1 MKEKMDRYL
10 IYFIYVFEFVYT
22 ISSMYFNNYTSTY
35 TISINTISI
44 FKIAYC
50 MIFIVGILYVL
61 FLVYKLGHH
70 EIVDLKKNTGL
81 LFGVV
86 FMDLALYRCFIIPM
100 LIVSPAMKVV
110 CICFLVHL
118 LIYIQIEKFIF

>member
-70 EIVDLKKNTGL
+70 EIVDLKKIQGYCLALFLWIWHYIDVL
-81 LFGVV
+81 LF
-86 FMDLALYRCFIIPM
+86 LC
-100 LIVSPAMKVV
+100 
-110 CICFLVHL
+110 
-118 LIYIQIEKFIF
+118 